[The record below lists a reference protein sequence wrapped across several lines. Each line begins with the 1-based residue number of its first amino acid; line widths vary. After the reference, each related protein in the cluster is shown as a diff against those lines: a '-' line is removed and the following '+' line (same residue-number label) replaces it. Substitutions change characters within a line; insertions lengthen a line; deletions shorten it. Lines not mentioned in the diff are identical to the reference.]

1 VLIYGKSLPK
11 KSQVHS
17 RFFERENIVEMIV
30 LEVEKDFALK
40 SKFKK
45 IKRFLS
51 IEIILDLLKNTLT
64 FNSNN

>member
-1 VLIYGKSLPK
+1 MLIYGKSLPK